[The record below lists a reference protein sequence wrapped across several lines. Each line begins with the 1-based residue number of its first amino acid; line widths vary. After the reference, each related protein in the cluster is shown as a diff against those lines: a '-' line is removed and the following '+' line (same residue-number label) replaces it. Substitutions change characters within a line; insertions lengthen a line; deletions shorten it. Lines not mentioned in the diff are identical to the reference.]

1 MAATTRPPLLALL
14 MLHAAGASP
23 AAAECSLRNWPG
35 VQPSWRHGGASE
47 KCFCAYAGG
56 APLDQACPHWKDYV
70 SADGT
75 HADKLSTYGRA
86 TIQGKRA
93 GNATTSRYGSM
104 TDWALDLGSGFG
116 ADCDRSRAP
125 TCRSVGAHVLS
136 IPRNGYASQC
146 CEASDPNS
154 FAAWLTTRPKE
165 LASTLQD
172 MIAGGLR
179 AVDGGVDVPSCD
191 ATGHEPTEA
200 NDCLA
205 QCFHVIP
212 DVWYAHLHTTVSVA
226 AIREAP
232 VDSGL
237 GPAYNASERDRPD
250 RGYYN
255 VCACEPSDWP
265 EGRGN
270 CPAVAPAD
278 RSYPRLAA
286 MALCLNLA
294 AAAGVGGAPCVLAIA
309 TGTAALHL
317 PRLRPVAPR
326 AVASI
331 AATVPCPALALG
343 TGEGGLG
350 DGVGVGITGVAWL
363 DTLFIFFIL
372 GICGLIYTTTIEDFG
387 SNADRTSAVR
397 MSDEWAKALE
407 PEADE
412 DEEDPFSSSS

>member
-1 MAATTRPPLLALL
+1 MAVLTRLCPVLLLALN
-14 MLHAAGASP
+14 AADA

-47 KCFCAYAGG
+47 LCFCAYAGG
-56 APLDQACPHWKDYV
+56 AALDEACPRWKDYV

-75 HADKLSTYGRA
+75 RADKLSTYGRA

-104 TDWALDLGSGFG
+104 SDWALDLGSGFG
-116 ADCDRSRAP
+116 ADCDRGRAP
-125 TCRSVGAHVLS
+125 TCQSVGVHTLA

-172 MIAGGLR
+172 MIVGGLR
-179 AVDGGVDVPSCD
+179 AVGDDLNVHSCD
-191 ATGHEPTEA
+191 ATGNEPTKA

-237 GPAYNASERDRPD
+237 GPAYNASEGDRRD

-255 VCACEPSDWP
+255 VCACEPADWP
-265 EGRGN
+265 GGRGN
-270 CPAVAPAD
+270 CPAVTLAD

-294 AAAGVGGAPCVLAIA
+294 AAAGVGGAPCVLALA
-309 TGTAALHL
+309 TGTAALHV
-317 PRLRPVAPR
+317 PRRRPVAPR

-331 AATVPCPALALG
+331 AAAVPCPALALG

-372 GICGLIYTTTIEDFG
+372 GICGLIYTTTIDDFG

-397 MSDEWAKALE
+397 MNDEWAKALE
-407 PEADE
+407 PEHE
-412 DEEDPFSSSS
+412 DEGEDPFST